1 MANRELTSGVFP
13 ASCRSPNWLLDLKTI
28 REIEAAWLAETPAGA
43 LMACAG
49 AAVAEVAL
57 KRWRCMPADTPV
69 VLLVGPGNNGGDA
82 LVAGRLLLKQGLLV
96 RAAVFPGL
104 DRRPPSAPDAR
115 GAWVAWRALGEP
127 FHRLDE
133 AKSWLDSPA
142 LVIDGLFG
150 IGLTRPLAD
159 DAAEL
164 AQLLAERREDVTVL
178 SIDVPSG
185 LDADTG
191 GVVDD
196 GAVVS
201 ADVTV
206 TMIADKP
213 GLHTGPGLVH
223 AGEVWVAPLSV
234 APPVPAEA
242 AMWPVWLDQGIVGQ
256 MLPEQRVDAH
266 KGTAGDVLVV
276 GGRLGMGGAARLAA
290 RGALGAGAG
299 RVWIGAEVDAEG
311 ATAATQPAGP
321 IDPMNPEI
329 MRWSWPVATANDV
342 AAPDAAASGRE
353 GTSGP
358 EAAKPADA
366 GDRGLGSCPA
376 LISPA
381 GGDPGS
387 PALADGTGM
396 KLPGSYPVLVV
407 GCGLGQDDAAHAWL
421 QAAFAST
428 APLVLDAD
436 ALTLMAGSLADKADK
451 ADKALEAEPA
461 ITAAALSDGEAL
473 ARVPAAPAPA
483 PIRIM
488 TPHPME
494 AARLLNE
501 SVSSVQ
507 ADRIRAARTLARRF
521 NACVVLK
528 GAGTVVAT
536 PDGRYAINSSG
547 HPVLGAAGTGD
558 VLAGT
563 IGALLARLLRAHVPA
578 HEAAW
583 RAACIGVWLHGRAG
597 EQAARRVGPMGVPA
611 SALPAIYPTL
621 ISGFPSA
628 ARS

>member
-1 MANRELTSGVFP
+1 MANCVLTSGVFP
-13 ASCRSPNWLLDLKTI
+13 VSCRSPNWLLDLKTI
-28 REIEAAWLAETPAGA
+28 REIEARWLAETPPGA

-57 KRWRCMPADTPV
+57 KLWRCLPADTPV

-82 LVAGRLLLKQGLLV
+82 LVAGRLLRQQGLQV

-104 DRRPPSAPDAR
+104 DRHPPSAPDAR
-115 GAWVAWRALGEP
+115 GAWVAWRATGEP

-133 AKSWLDSPA
+133 AKAWLDSPA

-164 AQLLAERREDVTVL
+164 AQWLAERREDVTVL

-185 LDADTG
+185 LNADTG

-234 APPVPAEA
+234 DPPVPAEA
-242 AMWPVWLDQGIVGQ
+242 EVWPVRLDQAIVGQ
-256 MLPEQRVDAH
+256 MLPEQQVDAH
-266 KGTAGDVLVV
+266 KGTAGDVLVM

-299 RVWIGAEVDAEG
+299 RVWIATEPASGASRPV
-311 ATAATQPAGP
+311 GP
-321 IDPMNPEI
+321 VDPMNPEI
-329 MRWSWPVATANDV
+329 MRWSWPVVAADDV
-342 AAPDAAASGRE
+342 AAPDAAASGSV
-353 GTSGP
+353 GASGP
-358 EAAKPADA
+358 EAVKPADA
-366 GDRGLGSCPA
+366 GDSGRGSCPA
-376 LISPA
+376 PVSVA
-381 GGDPGS
+381 GGDS
-387 PALADGTGM
+387 AAPALADEAGM

-407 GCGLGQDDAAHAWL
+407 GCGLGQDDTAHDWLEAAL
-421 QAAFAST
+421 AST

-436 ALTLMAGSLADKADK
+436 ALTLMAGSLADMSDKSDK
-451 ADKALEAEPA
+451 ANGRKETEVAVTAKTALC
-461 ITAAALSDGEAL
+461 GEETSASV
-473 ARVPAAPAPA
+473 VPARPA

-488 TPHPME
+488 TPHPLE
-494 AARLLNE
+494 AARLLKD
-501 SVSSVQ
+501 SVASIQ

-521 NACVVLK
+521 GACVVLK
-528 GAGTVVAT
+528 GAGTVVAA

-563 IGALLARLLRAHVPA
+563 IGALLARLLRAQVPA

-583 RAACIGVWLHGRAG
+583 RAACLGVWLHGRAG
-597 EQAARRVGPMGVPA
+597 ELAARRMGPMGVPA
-611 SALPAIYPTL
+611 SALPAMYPML
-621 ISGFPSA
+621 ISELLSA
-628 ARS
+628 SRS